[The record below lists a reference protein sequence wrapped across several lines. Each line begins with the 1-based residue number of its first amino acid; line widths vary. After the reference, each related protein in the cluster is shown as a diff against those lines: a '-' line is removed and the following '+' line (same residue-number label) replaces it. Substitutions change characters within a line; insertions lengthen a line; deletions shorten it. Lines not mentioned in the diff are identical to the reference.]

1 MYELLG
7 GLVLGAL
14 ELLIVVYTG
23 GRVGEDDS
31 EELIIL
37 LLDML
42 IELDSKLELELEL
55 ESDVVGW

>member
-1 MYELLG
+1 M
-7 GLVLGAL
+7 
-14 ELLIVVYTG
+14 YTG

>member
-23 GRVGEDDS
+23 GRVGEDGS
-31 EELIIL
+31 AELIIP
-37 LLDML
+37 LLDVL
-42 IELDSKLELELEL
+42 IEVDSKLELEL

>member
-31 EELIIL
+31 AELIIP
-37 LLDML
+37 LLDVL
-42 IELDSKLELELEL
+42 IEVDSKLELEL